1 MVGPFVFFNVTKTK
15 YLQIL
20 TTIMRYLNIQSKLLG
35 QHIQTCFLTM
45 NFLGPE
51 IKMFRAIF
59 VKFLVFA
66 IIECK
71 LVLQLLFISYRW
83 AAFFCM
89 VTIACVRL
97 SAGKVYIKAFHLL
110 PFCIKLYILASMK
123 QKTQIELSLLS
134 QVASPPVANFG
145 GIPNMFGVC
154 VYSFM
159 CHHSLPSLGT

>member
-1 MVGPFVFFNVTKTK
+1 MNSQFNPYMLGFEPYFYHLPVGLKAGAVVAAGGMSRLDAYRVFLAGFTLVVGPFVFFNVTKTK

-20 TTIMRYLNIQSKLLG
+20 TTIMRYLNNQSQLLG

-45 NFLGPE
+45 NFLGLE

-71 LVLQLLFISYRW
+71 LLQLLFNSYRW

-97 SAGKVYIKAFHLL
+97 SAGKV
-110 PFCIKLYILASMK
+110 
-123 QKTQIELSLLS
+123 
-134 QVASPPVANFG
+134 
-145 GIPNMFGVC
+145 
-154 VYSFM
+154 
-159 CHHSLPSLGT
+159 